1 MSDYRSPTP
10 SARISPPGF
19 ENSPMHQQQ
28 GTPNDSDASLS
39 QALDWL
45 LLLEHADDDCRARFA
60 EWLAASPANAEAFER
75 AQQCWQSSTLVSAA
89 ARLEQRRQP
98 APRRSRRIGRTLAI
112 AASLLLV
119 VGITLQSDLLLRLR
133 ADHVTAVGQ
142 RQRQS
147 LDLADGSHVLLNTG
161 SAFSSQ
167 IDASQRVTQL
177 LRGEAYFDVAKDS
190 SRPFQVNAGPVRI
203 SVRGTAFSVRYLDDT
218 AEVSVER
225 GEIEVHSRGNDTRIY
240 LASGDSIRVGP
251 DGVGKRIHG
260 ATASQLAWVHGRLI
274 FDDRPLH
281 EVLDEL
287 RRYYPGWII
296 NRNADLNDLRI
307 TGNYRLSEPTDI
319 MRSLAQVASAQLQ
332 EYPSLLILN

>member
-1 MSDYRSPTP
+1 MSDFRSSTP
-10 SARISPPGF
+10 SARMLPPGF

-28 GTPNDSDASLS
+28 GTPTDSDASLS

-45 LLLEHADDDCRARFA
+45 LLLEHADDDCRAQFA

-75 AQQCWQSSTLVSAA
+75 AQQCWQSSTLVTAA
-89 ARLEQRRQP
+89 SRLEQRKQS
-98 APRRSRRIGRTLAI
+98 APKRSRRIGRTLAI

-133 ADHVTAVGQ
+133 ADHVTAAG
-142 RQRQS
+142 QRQS

-167 IDASQRVTQL
+167 IDTSQRVTQL

-190 SRPFQVNAGPVRI
+190 SRPFQVVAGPVLI
-203 SVRGTAFSVRYLDDT
+203 SVRGTAFSVRYLDDA

-225 GEIEVHSRGNDTRIY
+225 GEIEVHARGNDTRIY

-296 NRNADLNDLRI
+296 NRNVELDDLRV
-307 TGNYRLSEPTDI
+307 TGNYRLSDPADI
-319 MRSLAQVASAQLQ
+319 MRSLAQVTSAQLH

>member
-1 MSDYRSPTP
+1 MSGYRSPAR
-10 SARISPPGF
+10 SARMSAQRF
-19 ENSPMHQQQ
+19 EIRSMHQQQ
-28 GTPNDSDASLS
+28 ASNQNSDTPLE
-39 QALDWL
+39 QALNWL
-45 LLLEHADDDCRARFA
+45 ILLEDADAACQARFN

-75 AQQCWQSSTLVSAA
+75 AQQCWQSPALMSAA
-89 ARLEQRRQP
+89 ARLEQCRHP
-98 APRRSRRIGRTLAI
+98 APKRTWRVGRALAI

-119 VGITLQSDLLLRLR
+119 VGITLHSDLLLRLR
-133 ADHVTAVGQ
+133 ADHITAVGQ
-142 RQRQS
+142 HQS

-190 SRPFQVNAGPVRI
+190 SRPFQVAAGPVLI

-225 GEIEVHSRGNDTRIY
+225 GEIEVHARDNDTRIY

-260 ATASQLAWVHGRLI
+260 TTANQLAWVQGRLV

-296 NRNADLNDLRI
+296 NRNAELDDLRI
-307 TGNYRLSEPTDI
+307 TGNYRLSEPVDI
-319 MRSLAQVASAQLQ
+319 MRSLAQVTSAQLQ

>member
-1 MSDYRSPTP
+1 MPAHR
-10 SARISPPGF
+10 F
-19 ENSPMHQQQ
+19 ENRPMQHQP
-28 GTPNDSDASLS
+28 GPFADSDTPLE

-45 LLLEHADDDCRARFA
+45 ILLENADDDCRARFA
-60 EWLAASPANAEAFER
+60 EWLAVSPANAEAFQQ
-75 AQQCWQSSTLVSAA
+75 AQHCWQSSTLVTAA

-98 APRRSRRIGRTLAI
+98 TPRRSRRIGRTLAI
-112 AASLLLV
+112 AASLLLL

-142 RQRQS
+142 RQS
-147 LDLADGSHVLLNTG
+147 LDLADGSRVLLNTG

-167 IDASQRVTQL
+167 VDERQRVTQL

-225 GEIEVHSRGNDTRIY
+225 GEIEVHARGNDTRIY

-251 DGVGKRIHG
+251 DGVGNRIHG
-260 ATASQLAWVHGRLI
+260 ATASQLAWVQGRLI

-296 NRNADLNDLRI
+296 NRNAHLDDLRI
-307 TGNYRLSEPTDI
+307 TGNYRLSEPADI
-319 MRSLAQVASAQLQ
+319 MRSLAQVTSAQLH

>member
-1 MSDYRSPTP
+1 MSDYRSLTP
-10 SARISPPGF
+10 SARILPPGF

-28 GTPNDSDASLS
+28 GSPTDSDTPLS

-45 LLLEHADDDCRARFA
+45 LLLENADDDCRARFA

-75 AQQCWQSSTLVSAA
+75 AQRCWQAPILVTAA
-89 ARLEQRRQP
+89 ARLERSRQT
-98 APRRSRRIGRTLAI
+98 APKRSRRIGRTLAI

-133 ADHVTAVGQ
+133 ADHVTAIG
-142 RQRQS
+142 QRQS
-147 LDLADGSHVLLNTG
+147 LDLADGSRVLLNTG

-167 IDASQRVTQL
+167 IDERQRVTQL

-190 SRPFQVNAGPVRI
+190 SRPFQVAAGPILI
-203 SVRGTAFSVRYLDDT
+203 SVRGTAFSVRYLGDE

-225 GEIEVHSRGNDTRIY
+225 GEIEVHTRGNDSRIY

-251 DGVGKRIHG
+251 DGIGNRTHG
-260 ATASQLAWVHGRLI
+260 ATANQLAWVQGRLI

-296 NRNADLNDLRI
+296 NGNSRLDDLRI

-319 MRSLAQVASAQLQ
+319 MRSLAQVTSAQLH